1 MRNNKTRKM
10 VYMALLSAIA
20 IVLHMVETSL
30 HLPLPLGMKLGFA
43 NIISLIVVELYGVKE
58 MFIVNIFRVII
69 SSLMTGI
76 FMSYPFFISCGGV
89 FLSSMSLA
97 LLKKLTDMPVVS
109 SSVIAAVFHNI
120 GQVLVVS
127 FLLSSQAIMSY
138 VFVLLASS
146 IPTGI
151 FTGTCAIAAL
161 KRIKV

>member
-1 MRNNKTRKM
+1 MKSSKVKKM

-20 IVLHMVETSL
+20 IVLHIVETSL

-69 SSLMTGI
+69 ASLMSGI

-89 FLSSMSLA
+89 FLSSLA
-97 LLKKLTDMPVVS
+97 LAVVKKVSDLPIVS
-109 SSVIAAVFHNI
+109 SSIIAALFHNI
-120 GQVLVVS
+120 GQVIVVS
-127 FLLSSQAIMSY
+127 YLLSSKAMMSY
-138 VFVLLASS
+138 VFVLFASS

-151 FTGTCAIAAL
+151 FTGMCAIQAL
-161 KRIKV
+161 KRIKI

>member
-1 MRNNKTRKM
+1 MKSSKVKKM

-20 IVLHMVETSL
+20 IVLHIVETSL

-69 SSLMTGI
+69 ASLMSGI

-89 FLSSMSLA
+89 FLSSLA
-97 LLKKLTDMPVVS
+97 LAVVKKASDLPIVS
-109 SSVIAAVFHNI
+109 SSVIAALFHNI
-120 GQVLVVS
+120 GQVIVVS
-127 FLLSSQAIMSY
+127 YLLSSKAMMSY
-138 VFVLLASS
+138 VFVLFASS

-151 FTGTCAIAAL
+151 FTGMCAIQAL
-161 KRIKV
+161 KRIKI

>member
-1 MRNNKTRKM
+1 MKSSKVKKM

-20 IVLHMVETSL
+20 IVLHIVETSL

-69 SSLMTGI
+69 ASLMSGI

-89 FLSSMSLA
+89 FLSSLA
-97 LLKKLTDMPVVS
+97 LAVVKKASDLPIVS
-109 SSVIAAVFHNI
+109 SSVIAALFHNI
-120 GQVLVVS
+120 GQVIVVS
-127 FLLSSQAIMSY
+127 YLLSSKAMMSY
-138 VFVLLASS
+138 VFVLFASS

-151 FTGTCAIAAL
+151 FTGMCSIQAL
-161 KRIKV
+161 KRIKI